1 MTRLP
6 LKTPLLV
13 LIVCAWAA
21 SPAALSAKDPMK
33 VDLVQDLHWQDH
45 HFAMT
50 NWFYK
55 YIFSIGATA

>member
-1 MTRLP
+1 MYIP
-6 LKTPLLV
+6 LRNSIVLLLFACTAV
-13 LIVCAWAA
+13 
-21 SPAALSAKDPMK
+21 PAAAATDKDMK